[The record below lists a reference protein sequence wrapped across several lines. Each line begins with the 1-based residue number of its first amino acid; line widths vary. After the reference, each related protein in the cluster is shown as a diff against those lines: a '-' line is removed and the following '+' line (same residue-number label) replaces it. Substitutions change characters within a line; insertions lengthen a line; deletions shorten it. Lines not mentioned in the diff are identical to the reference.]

1 MCSEKN
7 VFVKSLQISYEK
19 YLYRSQFLNKETPTE
34 VFSCEICEIFRT
46 PFLTE
51 HLRWLLLYH
60 CKIHLS
66 PPVLF
71 QAFLR
76 PVKGLRTTRQILG
89 VFFYFLFMSIVI
101 YTSLFTLNCLYFLH
115 VLIYTNVLFILL
127 YELDKIVKI
136 WGI

>member
-71 QAFLR
+71 QAFFT
-76 PVKGLRTTRQILG
+76 PSKRTQNHQTNFRC
-89 VFFYFLFMSIVI
+89 FLLLFIYVLVI
-101 YTSLFTLNCLYFLH
+101 YTSLFTLDCLYFLH